1 MTEARE
7 NVMTQE
13 RISEASPGGVSIDSL
28 TANEFA
34 VEIEGERASG
44 IFRVTG
50 LTPFKLDVK
59 PSMTKIVRE
68 PFKIAKMVQRDP
80 NNPFNR
86 WLQDSHQSRED
97 IVRPT
102 RKLAVVA
109 LDEGIETRRWEIIG
123 AYVVEVAYSEFN
135 TGANDLV
142 EEVLTIMYER
152 VEEVWPDAGG

>member
-1 MTEARE
+1 MSHET
-7 NVMTQE
+7 
-13 RISEASPGGVSIDSL
+13 ISEASPGGVALDSL

-68 PFKIAKMVQRDP
+68 PFMIAKMVQRDP
-80 NNPFNR
+80 NNAFNR
-86 WLQDSHQSRED
+86 WLQDSARSRED

-102 RKLAVVA
+102 RRLAIVA
-109 LDEGIETRRWEIIG
+109 LDEGLETRRWEVVG
-123 AYVVEVAYSEFN
+123 AYIVEVAYSEFN
-135 TGANDLV
+135 TGARDLV

-152 VEEVWPDAGG
+152 IEEVWPEAGA

>member
-1 MTEARE
+1 MT
-7 NVMTQE
+7 NPT
-13 RISEASPGGVSIDSL
+13 ISEASPGGVAVDSL

-59 PSMTKIVRE
+59 PSMTKVLRE
-68 PFKIAKMVQRDP
+68 PLKIAKMVQRDP

-86 WLQDSHQSRED
+86 WLQDSTRSKED
-97 IVRPT
+97 IIRPT
-102 RKLAVVA
+102 RRLAIVA
-109 LDEGIETRRWEIIG
+109 LDEGVETRRWEVIG
-123 AYVVEVAYSEFN
+123 AYIVEVTYSEFN
-135 TGANDLV
+135 TAARDLV

-152 VEEVWPDAGG
+152 IDEVWPDSGA